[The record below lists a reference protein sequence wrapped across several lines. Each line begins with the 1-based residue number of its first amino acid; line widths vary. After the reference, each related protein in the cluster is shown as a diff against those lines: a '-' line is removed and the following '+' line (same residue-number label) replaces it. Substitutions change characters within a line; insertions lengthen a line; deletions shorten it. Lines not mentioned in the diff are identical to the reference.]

1 MSKKTDYINIVKK
14 VMQDN
19 NMMAECFDK
28 EGGITLETGTIK
40 VRNFKNSFKMTVNE
54 EGWLITY
61 CPMAG
66 KVPESILPD
75 IITLMV
81 TKMERLSSL
90 KFYVDSTGVLM
101 GSCETLLPNDPE
113 LIEPELF
120 NTMTVLDM
128 AYASCM
134 PEIMRMYWNAIEE
147 TDEIK

>member
-1 MSKKTDYINIVKK
+1 MSKKIDYINIVKK
-14 VMQDN
+14 IMQDN

-54 EGWLITY
+54 EGWLITF
-61 CPMAG
+61 CHMAG
-66 KVPESILPD
+66 KVPEKILPD

-90 KFYVDSTGVLM
+90 KFYVDSSGMLM
-101 GSCETLLPNDPE
+101 ASCETLLPSDPKS
-113 LIEPELF
+113 IESELF